1 MLYRWMLA
9 VMVILGTSMVARAS
23 EAEQQTVSVMVLGT
37 YHFANPGLDVVNT
50 KVDDVLAPRRQRELE
65 ALAAAL
71 AKWKPDRIAVEMQP
85 ATADLSIPAYETFE
99 LSDLASERN
108 EVEQIAYR
116 LARLLGH
123 QKVYGFDER
132 PGEGE
137 PDYFPYGKVQAYAD
151 GHGMSARLTELFDV
165 VKAQAAETERL
176 QASHSIAQLLLR
188 ENDPERNLPLH
199 AKTYYGMIPIGD
211 AEEQPGAELNAMWYM
226 RNAKMFAKLGL
237 IVRPGE
243 KLLVLVGSGH
253 LYWLKHFAEGA
264 PGYRFVDPGPWL
276 AMAASER

>member
-1 MLYRWMLA
+1 MPYRWMLA
-9 VMVILGTSMVARAS
+9 VMVILGTSMAARAS
-23 EAEQQTVSVMVLGT
+23 EVEQQAVSVMVLGT

-71 AKWKPDRIAVEMQP
+71 AEWKPDRIAVERQP
-85 ATADLSIPAYETFE
+85 STADLSVPDYETFA
-99 LSDLASERN
+99 LSDLATERN

-123 QKVYGFDER
+123 SKVYGFDER

-137 PDYFPYGKVQAYAD
+137 PDYFPYDKVQAYAD
-151 GHGMSARLTELFDV
+151 GHGMSGTLTGLFDAV
-165 VKAQAAETERL
+165 RAEAAETERL
-176 QASHSIAQLLLR
+176 QSSRTVAELLLR
-188 ENDPERNLPLH
+188 ENDPGRNLPLH

-211 AEEQPGAELNAMWYM
+211 ADEQPGAELNAMWYM

-237 IVRPGE
+237 IARPGE
-243 KLLVLVGSGH
+243 TLLVLVGSGH
-253 LYWLKHFAEGA
+253 LYWLKHFAEEA
-264 PGYRFVDPGPWL
+264 PGFRFVDPAPWL
-276 AMAASER
+276 AKAAD